1 MSVLSQVTKGKVS
14 QPFLGIVSGVD
25 GVGKTTFAAQ
35 MPGVVF
41 VGPEMG
47 TANLDVSRLPVADSL
62 AQLYTQLDALASE
75 PHSFQSVAVDAI
87 DGIEPLIWEDLVF
100 KAGSSKIKSI
110 EDFGYG
116 KGYVAAL
123 DEWRRFM
130 GKLNIL
136 REKRKMNVM
145 LIAHVHVKAAK
156 DPTVIEDYDRYQ
168 LKLNDKA
175 AALLREWVDCVFF
188 ANFETLTAK
197 DKQGKTR
204 AFGDGARYLY
214 TERRAGF
221 DAKNRFGLPF
231 QLDLDWAQLSEHLG
245 SANADDPATL
255 KHVIELMI
263 EEMTDEGMKAKTKQ
277 FLAGCGDDITQL
289 KRLESKV
296 KTITAAPP
304 AA

>member
-1 MSVLSQVTKGKVS
+1 MSILSQVTKGKVH

-35 MPGVVF
+35 MPNVVF

-47 TANLDVSRLPVADSL
+47 TANLDVSRLPVTESL
-62 AQLYTQLDALASE
+62 AQLYSQLDALASE
-75 PHSFQSVAVDAI
+75 PHDFQSVAVDAI

-123 DEWRRFM
+123 DEWRKLI
-130 GKLNIL
+130 GKLNVL
-136 REKRKMNVM
+136 RDKRKMNVI

-204 AFGDGARYLY
+204 AFGDGARYLF

-231 QLDLDWAQLSEHLG
+231 QLNLDWNELSEHLG
-245 SANADDPATL
+245 AANPDDPA
-255 KHVIELMI
+255 VIRHTIEQLI
-263 EEMTDEGMKAKTKQ
+263 EEDPIEERRAKLRGHLETCGQDVTMLKKLEKQIKA
-277 FLAGCGDDITQL
+277 I
-289 KRLESKV
+289 
-296 KTITAAPP
+296 ITAP